1 MHSTDI
7 ITKLSK
13 TPIKF
18 LLYTCWIHVTW
29 GVTTDNKSYNS
40 QYTNIKIWYKLFT
53 FYNIIKQLLSWT
65 NIRCN
70 KGFHQLLKGSDK
82 FRNFL
87 FLIDPNTLLELI
99 NTHKSLIWSLFN
111 LLLINKWHFLKIVGT
126 HFWTLI
132 LHVHFYLYNLVIKS
146 DI

>member
-1 MHSTDI
+1 MNSADYHNQTISIKWYIVFQGSMNIKRQIVHENANLISTKQHNNALI
-7 ITKLSK
+7 FIYCVLT
-13 TPIKF
+13 F
-18 LLYTCWIHVTW
+18 LLT
-29 GVTTDNKSYNS
+29 
-40 QYTNIKIWYKLFT
+40 QYD
-53 FYNIIKQLLSWT
+53 SW
-65 NIRCN
+65 NN
-70 KGFHQLLKGSDK
+70 HKNLKGSDK

-111 LLLINKWHFLKIVGT
+111 LLLINKWDFLKIVGT

-132 LHVHFYLYNLVIKS
+132 LHVHFYLYNFVIKS